1 MKKILLESFN
11 NSVSTSVHKH
21 EDSRTVITPSE
32 LSSGPESVLPEPEY
46 KLEESSVTI
55 ETAESGKLY

>member
-1 MKKILLESFN
+1 MKNFLLESFN

-21 EDSRTVITPSE
+21 EDSRTVTIPSE
-32 LSSGPESVLPEPEY
+32 LSSGPESVLQEPESV
-46 KLEESSVTI
+46 LEEPSVTT